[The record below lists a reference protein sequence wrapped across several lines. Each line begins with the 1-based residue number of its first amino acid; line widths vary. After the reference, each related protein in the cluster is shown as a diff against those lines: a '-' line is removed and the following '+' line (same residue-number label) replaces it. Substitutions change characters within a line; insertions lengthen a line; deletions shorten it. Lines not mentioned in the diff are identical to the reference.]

1 MASIKQRGNK
11 WQVRIHRDKQTRSRT
26 FTLRTDAERW
36 GREQDIQFDRQ
47 GSGLLP
53 DAVGPKPPSPTLG
66 ELIARYKTEV
76 TPGKRGAS
84 QEAYKL
90 NALLRHP
97 LTDRPANQIRSTDLA
112 RYRDHRSQTM
122 AGNTIKNE
130 LNLISAIFNHAV
142 TEWGHELKNPAK
154 GLKRPADSA
163 RSVRILHEQ
172 GVDLLC
178 ATAALLRK
186 NELGALI
193 TLATE
198 TGARLSELLSIQRTN
213 VDLYRSVIRLTV
225 TKNGEP
231 RHLPL
236 TERALQSAEVLLEQS
251 TGDKLFTR
259 AASHYKWAFKEL
271 ARRCGFGWAT
281 FHGLRHYSVTRMLD
295 AGLGVTE
302 VAAISG
308 HKTLAMLKRYTHHSP
323 NHLQKQIAE
332 KLKNVVANQPKT
344 KANSCHRRSNVSVS
358 S

>member
-11 WQVRIHRDKQTRSRT
+11 WQVRIHRDNQTKSRT

-36 GREQDIQFDRQ
+36 GREQDIYFDRQ
-47 GSGLLP
+47 GSGLIP
-53 DAVGPKPPSPTLG
+53 DAAAPKPPPPTLG
-66 ELIARYKTEV
+66 ELITRYRTEV
-76 TPGKRGAS
+76 TPGKRGAN

-97 LTDRPANQIRSTDLA
+97 LAERPAEQIRSTDLA

-122 AGNTIKNE
+122 AGNTVKNE
-130 LNLISAIFNHAV
+130 LNLISAIFNHAA

-163 RSVRILHEQ
+163 KSVRILDEKDT
-172 GVDLLC
+172 DLLC
-178 ATAALLRK
+178 ATAVLLK
-186 NELGALI
+186 KPGLGALI

-213 VDLYRSVIRLTV
+213 VDLYRSFIRLTN

-236 TERALQSAEVLLEQS
+236 TERALRAVEELLAQSN
-251 TGDKLFTR
+251 GDKLFTR
-259 AASHYKWAFKEL
+259 PASHYKWAFKEL
-271 ARRCGFGWAT
+271 ARRCGFEWAT

-323 NHLQKQIAE
+323 NHLQKQVAE
-332 KLKNVVANQPKT
+332 KLKIVLAN
-344 KANSCHRRSNVSVS
+344 
-358 S
+358 